1 MKSRTL
7 LFLVLAAGL
16 ALAPLGVGAQA
27 ADPQATWTAL
37 GQASFDPQKV
47 ATVSNLVLQRDLARL
62 ILRSG
67 TLGFAQPVNG
77 RVLQAAF
84 RGSGSLS
91 LGPKLPLEI
100 QQLKFHTGA
109 EEFQVDFSEAV
120 FIFSDSTYDD
130 IAAQVQ
136 LGAGDAAGLQKLYAD
151 RNQKLTY
158 YGLNYEPRLLRGLFS
173 SQPEKYAFFHAELK
187 TDKYG
192 WLWLDLDATRLEEVS
207 LAQFDESRYAFNTW
221 CSFPAG
227 GRTPQE
233 VWQKPDAKY
242 DMVTQS
248 YNLDITVEKDATLRG
263 VARVTFLPRAPV
275 RVLELA
281 LDPNLR
287 VEQVADST
295 GAALTFFQPRDPKGR
310 FTQFGNAL
318 TVALAQEAPAG
329 QPFELTFRYAGKHVV
344 TKEGSGVFFASSYGW
359 YPTLGGAGFT
369 IDDFI
374 FRYPFDFTLRVPKN
388 YDAVAVGNK
397 TDERKEGDYK
407 ITRWVTDVPVAVAG
421 FAFGNYFIREQT
433 LPNGTSVQVYVN
445 RNPDKFI
452 RDLQNIAGVEGMQIV
467 EDPSGQGRGTGEGYG
482 RTTDP
487 RLAALESLNPAR
499 FGGTILTEVSNSLK
513 VFEAYF
519 GPYPYK
525 KLAVSNIPL
534 DYGYGQGWPGLL
546 YVSSLTFIDST
557 QRHVL
562 FGGRL
567 SAREQVNIT
576 DRFRA
581 HETSHQW
588 WGHVVGW
595 KSYHDQWLSEGFAEF
610 SGLLYAQLRSGTQEF
625 FSGLR
630 GGREEL
636 LSKDP
641 EGAVYDDLGPIYAG
655 VRLSSGKHPRGYQTV
670 IYTKGGW
677 VLHMLRMMMFDP
689 RAPDPEARFKAMMQD
704 FTKTYY
710 NQPASTGDFK
720 RVVEKY
726 MTPEMQMAG
735 GGTMD
740 WFFNAWVY
748 GTGIPHYTV
757 SYTIEPQPQ
766 GVRLR
771 GSIKQSRV
779 APSFAM
785 LVPIYATMGTQVARL
800 GWIKVTGAETP
811 FDVNLPMAIDKITL
825 NEWED
830 VLSTVEYK

>member
-1 MKSRTL
+1 MNSRAVS
-7 LFLVLAAGL
+7 FLILAGSL
-16 ALAPLGVGAQA
+16 ALAPLGAAAQA

-37 GQASFDPQKV
+37 SQASFDPAKV
-47 ATVSNLVLQRDLARL
+47 ASVKDVTLQRDLARL

-67 TLGFAQPVNG
+67 TVGFAQPVGG

-91 LGPKLPLEI
+91 LAPRLPLEI

-109 EEFQVDFSEAV
+109 EEFQVEFTEAV
-120 FIFSDSTYDD
+120 FIFSDSTYDEV
-130 IAAQVQ
+130 AAQAQ
-136 LGAGDAAGLQKLYAD
+136 FAAGDAASLGKLFAD

-158 YGLNYEPRLLRGLFS
+158 YGLNFEPRLLRVLLS
-173 SQPEKYAFFHAELK
+173 RQPEEYAFFHAELK

-192 WLWLDLDATRLEEVS
+192 WLWFDLDATRLEEVT

-233 VWQKPDAKY
+233 VWQKPDVKY

-248 YNLDITVEKDATLRG
+248 YNLDITVEKDTTLRG
-263 VARVTFLPRAPV
+263 VARVTFLPREPV

-281 LDPNLR
+281 LDANLR
-287 VEQVADST
+287 VEQVADAA
-295 GAALTFFQPRDPKGR
+295 GAALAFFQPRDPKGR
-310 FTQFGNAL
+310 FTQFGNYL
-318 TVALAQEAPAG
+318 TVALAAEAPAG

-344 TKEGSGVFFASSYGW
+344 TSEGAGVFFASSYGW
-359 YPTLGGAGFT
+359 YPTLG
-369 IDDFI
+369 DDFI
-374 FRYPFDFTLRVPKN
+374 FRYPFDLTLRVPKD

-397 TDERKEGDYK
+397 TDERKEGDHK
-407 ITRWVTDVPVAVAG
+407 LTRWVTDVPVAVAG
-421 FAFGNYFIREQT
+421 FAFGRYYIREQE
-433 LPNGTSVQVYVN
+433 LPNGAKVQVYVN

-452 RDLQNIAGVEGMQIV
+452 RDLQLAAEQQGAQLV
-467 EDPSGQGRGTGEGYG
+467 EDPSGQGRGTGETYG
-482 RTTDP
+482 RSSDP

-499 FGGTILTEVSNSLK
+499 FGGTMLTEVSNSLK

-610 SGLLYAQLRSGTQEF
+610 SGLLYAQYRRGTQEF
-625 FSGLR
+625 LSGLR

-636 LSKDP
+636 LNKDR

-655 VRLSSGKHPRGYQTV
+655 VRLSSGKHPGGYSTLV
-670 IYTKGGW
+670 YTKGGW
-677 VLHMLRMMMFDP
+677 VLHMIRMMMFDP
-689 RAPDPEARFKAMMQD
+689 RAPDPEGRFKAMMQD
-704 FTKTYY
+704 FTKTFY
-710 NQPASTGDFK
+710 NQPASTEDFK
-720 RVVEKY
+720 HVVEKY

-735 GGTMD
+735 GGKMD
-740 WFFNAWVY
+740 WFFKQWVY
-748 GTGIPHYTV
+748 GTGIPHYTL
-757 SYTIEPQPQ
+757 SYALEPQAQ

-779 APSFAM
+779 PPGFAM
-785 LVPIYATMGTQVARL
+785 LVPIYATMGTQVTRL

-830 VLSTVEYK
+830 VLATVEYK